1 MKPTYL
7 PMRKRFLFGL
17 SLSLLLVLASP
28 TGWSQR
34 LINVYVDGTGAD
46 GFTNAGAGDSAQ
58 DLTKALQGKDK
69 TLRVV
74 ESAANAD
81 VIVRVNSRDSRKDVN
96 SVSTYKNKSDDG
108 KQTTTTTQANES
120 TVRMVYV
127 TLMAGDFR
135 TDIEG
140 EGMTWRI
147 AAGAVANKVDKWS
160 KENYARLVEK
170 RSASTGSTE
179 AASAPP
185 AEAQAASVGGP
196 PPQKSTSEATITP
209 GMTTDEVAKAMG
221 EPQKKV
227 TFGQK
232 SLWSYKGMQVVF
244 ENGKVTDVKF

>member
-1 MKPTYL
+1 MMPTYL
-7 PMRKRFLFGL
+7 PMPKRLP
-17 SLSLLLVLASP
+17 SCASLLLLLVFTAP
-28 TGWSQR
+28 MGWSQR
-34 LINVYVDGTGAD
+34 LVNVYVDGAGTD

-81 VIVRVNSRDSRKDVN
+81 VIIRVNSRDSRKDVN

-127 TLMAGDFR
+127 TLTAGDFK

-140 EGMTWRI
+140 EGMSWRI
-147 AAGAVANKVDKWS
+147 AAGAVASKVDKWS
-160 KENYARLVEK
+160 KENYARLIEK
-170 RSASTGSTE
+170 RSAPSGNVEPT
-179 AASAPP
+179 SAPQ
-185 AEAQAASVGGP
+185 AEARAAPVSTPVP
-196 PPQKSTSEATITP
+196 DKSTSEANITP
-209 GMTTDEVAKAMG
+209 GMSTDDVAKAMG
-221 EPQKKV
+221 EPLKKV

-232 SLWSYKGMQVVF
+232 SLWTYKGMQVVF